1 MMEGS
6 YQRFN
11 DFLYEYYLALKV
23 NIRPDQTDK
32 DMMIKFVEYLQSR
45 SMGEGARGYFQRLK
59 KIVKYTAEKDIFL
72 TNPRN
77 RVVCVVDDSALTK
90 DMLTLG

>member
-23 NIRPDQTDK
+23 NIRTDQTDK

-59 KIVKYTAEKDIFL
+59 KVVKYTAEKDIFL
-72 TNPRN
+72 INPRN